1 MITIYATVSLRLVTF
16 ISKVALYPPSLSV
29 LVLEVAILL
38 ETTSKA
44 FPVFRV
50 IFSSFGVWLIRS
62 SPINYKELSAVSY
75 LKNLTIP
82 FGNGIPK
89 PFFAEFTNLTKFFAT
104 NFSSLYPPEFILI

>member
-29 LVLEVAILL
+29 LVLKVAILL
-38 ETTSKA
+38 ETISKA

-62 SPINYKELSAVSY
+62 SPINYKELSAKQEK
-75 LKNLTIP
+75 LRNKNNLNHQLLIRRKQNIITIH
-82 FGNGIPK
+82 NNKNNKKI
-89 PFFAEFTNLTKFFAT
+89 
-104 NFSSLYPPEFILI
+104 